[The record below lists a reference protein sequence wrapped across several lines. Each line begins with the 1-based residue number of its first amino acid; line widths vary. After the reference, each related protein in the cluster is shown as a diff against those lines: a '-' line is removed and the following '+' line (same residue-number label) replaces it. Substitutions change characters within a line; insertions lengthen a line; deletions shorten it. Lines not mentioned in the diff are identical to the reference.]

1 MESLKHKDAYISPPV
16 CTNRLIFGK
25 GAFFILFFLNML
37 FNPNP
42 ILKDWTFFKSIKSHI
57 HVVDRYFYLISHA
70 NCEKAPSR
78 SD

>member
-1 MESLKHKDAYISPPV
+1 MESLKHKGAYISPPI
-16 CTNRLIFGK
+16 CIKGGK

-42 ILKDWTFFKSIKSHI
+42 ILKDWTFFKSTKSHI
-57 HVVDRYFYLISHA
+57 QVVDRYFYLISHA